1 MCQFDTSPFLSLSLV
16 LDRALELDLPLFG
29 LPHEPLQLLLELG
42 VPARATV
49 DARRWVLQGLDG
61 QVDLAVF
68 LDGDDLGLDLIA
80 EPEMLLDGA
89 DVVSVDLGD
98 VHEPDLAVF
107 ELQERAVRRDAL
119 DGRIDDRPD
128 L

>member
-1 MCQFDTSPFLSLSLV
+1 MF
-16 LDRALELDLPLFG
+16 DRALEVDLALLG
-29 LPHEPLQLLLELG
+29 LAHEPLQLLLELG
-42 VPARATV
+42 VTARTAV
-49 DARRWVLQGLDG
+49 DARRGVLEGLDG
-61 QVDLAVF
+61 QVDLPVF

-80 EPEMLLDGA
+80 EPEVLLDGA

-98 VHEPDLAVF
+98 VYEPDLAVL